1 LSCDSVREKLS
12 PYLDGD
18 LEAGQARQVS
28 AHLEAC
34 GGCGSHWR
42 SLRGALETLRAL
54 PVLSPPDSLVPRVM
68 TRVEVESRGPG
79 LALLFRP
86 AWKARPMIGPSL
98 VSAVLVFVC
107 ALAGA
112 ILLDSAPRRVQDR
125 FALGRGIDDSPLVLL
140 ELAAPRLQAQ
150 ALADDFV
157 PSREDSHFFETV
169 VARDGRVAEVTLLD
183 GRAADAGRLMNA
195 LLRERFEPAHY
206 RGRPVAVYVYRL
218 ISRLDVHAPET

>member
-1 LSCDSVREKLS
+1 MSCDIVREKLS

-18 LEAGQARQVS
+18 LEAGEARQVS

-42 SLRGALETLRAL
+42 SLRGALWTLRAL
-54 PVLSPPDSLVPRVM
+54 PILRPAESLVPRVM

-86 AWKARPMIGPSL
+86 AWKARPLIVPSL
-98 VSAVLVFVC
+98 VTAALVFLC
-107 ALAGA
+107 ALVGA
-112 ILLDSAPRRVQDR
+112 ILLDAAPRRLQDR
-125 FALGRGIDDSPLVLL
+125 FTLGRGIDGSPLVLL
-140 ELAAPRLQAQ
+140 ELDAPRLEAP

-169 VARDGRVAEVTLLD
+169 VTRDGRVAEVTLLD

-206 RGRPVAVYVYRL
+206 RGRPVAMNVYRL